1 MLTIIDEFS
10 RRCLA
15 IVVARR
21 LNSDDVLA
29 ALTELFVEHGPPTF
43 IRSDNCSPS
52 SQVGQNGA
60 IEEERVLG
68 SS

>member
-29 ALTELFVEHGPPTF
+29 TLTELFVEHGPPDF
-43 IRSDNCSPS
+43 IRSDNAA
-52 SQVGQNGA
+52 NL
-60 IEEERVLG
+60 RL
-68 SS
+68 